1 MKLKIGTIYHQLMLK
16 DDEEIRGTDANEDA
30 GIVALEEKL
39 SKNAISEKMLVDDG
53 EDKVSGW
60 SEEWGH

>member
-16 DDEEIRGTDANEDA
+16 DEEEIRGTDTNEDA

-39 SKNAISEKMLVDDG
+39 SKNAISEKMVVDAG

-60 SEEWGH
+60 SEEWCH

>member
-16 DDEEIRGTDANEDA
+16 DEEEIRGTDTNEDA

-39 SKNAISEKMLVDDG
+39 SKNAISEKMLVDQG
-53 EDKVSGW
+53 EDKVSGC
-60 SEEWGH
+60 SELGCH

>member
-16 DDEEIRGTDANEDA
+16 DEEEIRGTDTNEDA

-39 SKNAISEKMLVDDG
+39 SKNAISEKCLLIRVRIR
-53 EDKVSGW
+53 
-60 SEEWGH
+60 